1 LRNGTESEAVMELD
15 QMVAEQY
22 VSWIAA
28 AWVLVTLLLVGA
40 STIDRRRE
48 QRRERRMIDG

>member
-1 LRNGTESEAVMELD
+1 MELD